1 MAWSLTDW
9 ALMMIWKRTAT
20 TRPLDDERLC
30 DIDASSD
37 SRIIHVKLL
46 IKYLTWYDM
55 QYIQL
60 YVVPVTQSGFVS
72 MYMAFE
78 S

>member
-9 ALMMIWKRTAT
+9 ALMMIWKRTGT

-37 SRIIHVKLL
+37 S
-46 IKYLTWYDM
+46 
-55 QYIQL
+55 
-60 YVVPVTQSGFVS
+60 SGGSDYSCETVDNVFDLV
-72 MYMAFE
+72 
-78 S
+78 